1 MKLLAQSPPEP
12 QSWVQP
18 HQVMLLVHLP
28 LSRLELTKSICLC
41 ESAEKYSAFIRV
53 KGHGIGQCQ
62 STEIFPQLATCTS
75 HRERGLHFQFLFTRG
90 AVLHQQRMW
99 PVVCTAMAAEQ
110 GSFHQQTN
118 VQTASPS
125 THCDVVAA
133 GTLGKSEDDSIFFS
147 SKAK

>member
-1 MKLLAQSPPEP
+1 MAPRSQVPSRLNTRRCEAPCSVLPEP
-12 QSWVQP
+12 QRWFQP

-41 ESAEKYSAFIRV
+41 ESAEKYSAFIRA

-62 STEIFPQLATCTS
+62 SIEIFLQLGTCAS
-75 HRERGLHFQFLFTRG
+75 YRERRLHFQFLFTRG
-90 AVLHQQRMW
+90 ADLHQQRMW
-99 PVVCTAMAAEQ
+99 PVVCMAMAAEQ

-125 THCDVVAA
+125 TDCDRAAA
-133 GTLGKSEDDSIFFS
+133 GT
-147 SKAK
+147 